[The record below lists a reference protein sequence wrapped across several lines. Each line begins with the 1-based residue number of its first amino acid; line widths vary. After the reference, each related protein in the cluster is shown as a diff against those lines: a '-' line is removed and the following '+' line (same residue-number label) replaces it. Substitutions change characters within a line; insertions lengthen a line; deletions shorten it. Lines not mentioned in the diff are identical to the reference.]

1 MKLAVRFVSDTPP
14 PMLVDRMTKAFVA
27 SGGDIKTV
35 LRAMFNS
42 PEFWSQE
49 VYRAKLKT
57 PEEFVV
63 SAVRASGADVSNAV
77 PLTQALGKLGMP
89 FYGMQTPNGYSW
101 VATAWLNTG
110 DLVNR
115 MNFALTL
122 SGDRIPGV
130 ETDWT
135 RLLDPEAGGT
145 EPAAQPGN
153 VSGNVSENG
162 TGDSGDSLAAVK
174 EKKLEALLMG
184 QPVSDQTRTTVLQ
197 QFLVQ
202 TTQQEAAK
210 SFSIRANGA
219 EPVAAV
225 LNPAAQ
231 QRKAKPPQDPQAA
244 AMAGLL
250 LGSPE
255 FQRR

>member
-1 MKLAVRFVSDTPP
+1 
-14 PMLVDRMTKAFVA
+14 
-27 SGGDIKTV
+27 V

-42 PEFWSQE
+42 PEFWSQD

-63 SAVRASGADVSNAV
+63 SAVRASDADVSNAV

-101 VATAWLNTG
+101 IATAWLNTG

-145 EPAAQPGN
+145 EPAASANVSGS
-153 VSGNVSENG
+153 VSGNVPGE
-162 TGDSGDSLAAVK
+162 SGDPPATVK
-174 EKKLEALLMG
+174 EKKLEALLIG

-210 SFSIRANGA
+210 NFSIRANGA
-219 EPVAAV
+219 EPMAAV